1 MAFFIHCFTKDK
13 NHKYC
18 KLAIGN
24 SFLIN
29 WALLVMKNKTQKL
42 GSLVGTTLLFLSF
55 ITSNLLA
62 QPATPLRGESYLQ
75 NGVYYSNI
83 DIKFVFNKEYLEAL
97 NSGLVFDIDLD
108 FLVINVRKR
117 RLINREIGK
126 LTQKYTLKYNA
137 FTQRYTILNV
147 NTGREISYSTVASA
161 MQYLGSVRNLP
172 TIDDSLINIDQ
183 NYQVYLQVSTRAR
196 GVPGWVKAL
205 TFWRNNLD
213 FVTEWIQWPLY
224 D

>member
-1 MAFFIHCFTKDK
+1 
-13 NHKYC
+13 
-18 KLAIGN
+18 
-24 SFLIN
+24 
-29 WALLVMKNKTQKL
+29 MKNKTQKL
-42 GSLVGTTLLFLSF
+42 EILVGTILLFLSF
-55 ITSNLLA
+55 ITTSLLA
-62 QPATPLRGESYLQ
+62 QPATPIKGESFLQ

-83 DIKFVFNKEYLEAL
+83 DIEFLFNKEYLEAL

-108 FLVINVRKR
+108 FLVVNVRKR
-117 RLINREIGK
+117 RLNREIGK

-147 NTGREISYSTVASA
+147 NTGREISYSNVGSA
-161 MQYLGSVRNLP
+161 MRYIGSVRNLP

-183 NYQVYLQVSTRAR
+183 NYQVYLQVGTRAR
-196 GVPGWVKAL
+196 GVPNWVKPL
-205 TFWRNNLD
+205 TFWRDNLD

>member
-1 MAFFIHCFTKDK
+1 
-13 NHKYC
+13 
-18 KLAIGN
+18 
-24 SFLIN
+24 
-29 WALLVMKNKTQKL
+29 MKNKTQKL
-42 GSLVGTTLLFLSF
+42 GSLVGTTLLFLSL

-62 QPATPLRGESYLQ
+62 QPATPIKGESYLQ

-83 DIKFVFNKEYLEAL
+83 DIEFAFNKEYLEAL

-147 NTGREISYSTVASA
+147 NTGREVSRSSVGSA
-161 MQYLGSVRNLP
+161 LQYLGNIRNLP

-183 NYQVYLQVSTRAR
+183 SYQVYLQVSTRAQ
-196 GVPGWVKAL
+196 GVPSWIKTL
-205 TFWRNNLD
+205 TFWRDNLD

>member
-1 MAFFIHCFTKDK
+1 
-13 NHKYC
+13 
-18 KLAIGN
+18 
-24 SFLIN
+24 
-29 WALLVMKNKTQKL
+29 MKNKTQKL
-42 GSLVGTTLLFLSF
+42 GSLVGTTLLFLSL

-62 QPATPLRGESYLQ
+62 QPATPIKGESYLQ

-83 DIKFVFNKEYLEAL
+83 DIEFAFNKEYLEAL

-147 NTGREISYSTVASA
+147 NTGREISYPTIASA

>member
-1 MAFFIHCFTKDK
+1 
-13 NHKYC
+13 
-18 KLAIGN
+18 
-24 SFLIN
+24 
-29 WALLVMKNKTQKL
+29 MKNKTQKL
-42 GSLVGTTLLFLSF
+42 ESLVGTTLLFLSF
-55 ITSNLLA
+55 VTSNLLA
-62 QPATPLRGESYLQ
+62 QPAIPIKGESFLQ

-83 DIKFVFNKEYLEAL
+83 DIEFAFNKEYLEAL

-147 NTGREISYSTVASA
+147 NTGREISYSTGASA
-161 MQYLGSVRNLP
+161 RQYLGRVRNLP

-183 NYQVYLQVSTRAR
+183 NYQVYLKVSTRAR
-196 GVPGWVKAL
+196 GVPGWFKAL
-205 TFWRNNLD
+205 TFWRDNLD

>member
-1 MAFFIHCFTKDK
+1 
-13 NHKYC
+13 
-18 KLAIGN
+18 
-24 SFLIN
+24 
-29 WALLVMKNKTQKL
+29 MKNKTQKL
-42 GSLVGTTLLFLSF
+42 GSLVGTTLLFLSL

-62 QPATPLRGESYLQ
+62 QPATPIKGESYLQ

-83 DIKFVFNKEYLEAL
+83 DIEFAFNKEYLEAL

-161 MQYLGSVRNLP
+161 MQYLGSVRSLP